1 MSLQSALLIIAYI
14 LSGITLKIADFLGER
29 ENTRWSYL
37 SAIICAFFFGLLIS
51 ESRFS
56 SSLLLGIII
65 GVSLS
70 NKVDKPNLM
79 LGLVITLLT
88 AFYFGFKM
96 PILWLLLVVAL
107 FTFIDE
113 VGHDR
118 LHSTMGVL
126 TRVLRFRPALKLLM
140 IVLSGLAQIQII
152 YLVSFLCFDL
162 SYDLTNYLLTK

>member
-1 MSLQSALLIIAYI
+1 
-14 LSGITLKIADFLGER
+14 
-29 ENTRWSYL
+29 
-37 SAIICAFFFGLLIS
+37 
-51 ESRFS
+51 
-56 SSLLLGIII
+56 
-65 GVSLS
+65 
-70 NKVDKPNLM
+70 M

-88 AFYFGFKM
+88 AFYFGFEM

-118 LHSTMGVL
+118 LHSTMGAL
-126 TRVLRFRPALKLLM
+126 TRVFRFRPTLKLLM
-140 IVLSGLAQIQII
+140 IVLSGLTQIQII